1 MYELAGHSTSVVLQ
15 YNMAIV
21 TGTQTLMGSQHRLL
35 HVPQTKNV
43 WKEQKD
49 RSHDFYQSRTVT
61 MSQSGTINEISALAY
76 KLGVSITVNDLEPSL
91 SSTVEIVSH
100 IWIYN

>member
-1 MYELAGHSTSVVLQ
+1 
-15 YNMAIV
+15 
-21 TGTQTLMGSQHRLL
+21 
-35 HVPQTKNV
+35 
-43 WKEQKD
+43 
-49 RSHDFYQSRTVT
+49 

-100 IWIYN
+100 I

>member
-1 MYELAGHSTSVVLQ
+1 LYELAGHSTSVVLQ

-43 WKEQKD
+43 
-49 RSHDFYQSRTVT
+49 
-61 MSQSGTINEISALAY
+61 
-76 KLGVSITVNDLEPSL
+76 
-91 SSTVEIVSH
+91 
-100 IWIYN
+100 